1 MAVVDTFPR
10 EIAGPAAH
18 AIVSLMLPR
27 QSVALAFLAAV
38 AGGVAAVG
46 IGTWAGWLG
55 GEPAAAPAAIPT
67 ATLAPQAPTP
77 AASEPAAVRSPVA
90 FDAARIYRQRS
101 RGVVTIDAVFAGD
114 PAAVSQGSGF
124 VVATDGTILT
134 SAHVITDAG
143 SVAGGKVRAATR
155 IYVVFDDRDRVAATI
170 VGWDVFSDVGVLKVD
185 PRQHALIPVP
195 LGDSAAVRV
204 GDPVAAIGSPFGNEG
219 SLSVGV
225 VSATR
230 RSIASLTSDYNLV
243 DAIQTDATINHGNSG
258 GPLFDSV
265 GRVIGISAQIRSSSG
280 AAEGVGFAVPIDAA
294 QHALRGIIATG
305 HVRYAFVGI
314 RSEDL
319 TPSIARVLG
328 YPVAEGAVIDRVDP
342 ATGAAAAGLRG
353 GTRSVEVNGATFRVG
368 GDVIIGIA
376 GRSVRSADDV
386 ARIVATGLEPGQVV
400 PFTVLRGKQRLV
412 VKVRLGERAPTST
425 G

>member
-1 MAVVDTFPR
+1 MR
-10 EIAGPAAH
+10 
-18 AIVSLMLPR
+18 PR
-27 QSVALAFLAAV
+27 QSVVLAFLAAV

-46 IGTWAGWLG
+46 IGTWAGWIG
-55 GEPAAAPAAIPT
+55 RDPA
-67 ATLAPQAPTP
+67 
-77 AASEPAAVRSPVA
+77 VSPVA
-90 FDAARIYRQRS
+90 TRPATTIALPEIATAPTSGVFDPARIYRQRS
-101 RGVVTIDAVFAGD
+101 SGVVTIDAVFAGGSGS
-114 PAAVSQGSGF
+114 ASQGSGF
-124 VVATDGTILT
+124 IVATDGTILT

-143 SVAGGKVRAATR
+143 SGDGAVVHAATKV
-155 IYVVFDDRDRVAATI
+155 YVEFDDRDRVAATI

-185 PRQHALIPVP
+185 PRQHALLPVP

-243 DAIQTDATINHGNSG
+243 DAIQTDAPINHGNSG
-258 GPLFDSV
+258 GPLFDRG

-294 QHALRGIIATG
+294 RHALRQIIATG

-342 ATGAAAAGLRG
+342 GTGAAAAGLRG
-353 GTRSVEVNGATFRVG
+353 GTRSVAVNGATFRVG
-368 GDVIIGIA
+368 GDVIVGIA
-376 GRSVRSADDV
+376 DRRVRSADDV
-386 ARIVATGLEPGQVV
+386 ARIVAVGLEPGQVV
-400 PFTVLRGKQRLV
+400 PFTVLRGEKRLV
-412 VKVRLGERAPTST
+412 VKVRLGERASAS
-425 G
+425 GG